1 MNYMGKENTMINHLA
16 NQSTNQSNRIYWF
29 DVTRFIAILFVVFTH
44 VHEQIG
50 VDSYII
56 QAIFYDIDRLGVPL
70 FFMLSGALILPKFV
84 NVNIW
89 CFYKKRIPQF
99 IFLLFFYSFLTNF
112 IQKLFSNIPIWQ
124 SLKESLVLTN
134 GIYPANTGDAHHLWF
149 MYTIIEL
156 YLTAPFLGKLLE
168 RLSNREILF
177 FLVISI
183 LLTQFKETLVG
194 GFRIELDF
202 LKRLGSEFIGGYL
215 NFFIIGYLFIYRRI
229 NLSLLSSLALLLLPI
244 LFSLL
249 RELHKS
255 EFIGVFHWYSSSL
268 SILLSSVGLL
278 SLIRISF
285 ENTQKSIFIERISL
299 YSFGIYLSHYLFIYI
314 FKAMIDFSIF
324 SFWEKLIVLY
334 IPSFVSAY
342 IFTWLLSKNKYTKF
356 FVM

>member
-1 MNYMGKENTMINHLA
+1 MIS
-16 NQSTNQSNRIYWF
+16 QSVSQSVSQSNRIYWL
-29 DVTRFIAILFVVFTH
+29 DVARAIAILFVVFTH
-44 VHEQIG
+44 IHEQIG

-70 FFMLSGALILPKFV
+70 FFMLSGALVLPKI
-84 NVNIW
+84 VNINMW
-89 CFYKKRIPQF
+89 VFYRKRIPQF
-99 IFLLFFYSFLTNF
+99 IFLLFFYSFLTTF
-112 IQKLFSNIPIWQ
+112 IQKAFSNIPIWQ
-124 SLKESLVLTN
+124 SLKESLVFTN
-134 GIYPANTGDAHHLWF
+134 GIYPANTGGAHHLWF

-156 YLTAPFLGKLLE
+156 YLIAPFLGKLLE

-183 LLTQFKETLVG
+183 FLTQFKDSLIG
-194 GFRIELDF
+194 GFRIEVDF
-202 LKRLGSEFIGGYL
+202 IQRLGSDFLGGHL
-215 NFFIIGYLFIYRRI
+215 NFFVIGYLLIYRRI

-278 SLIRISF
+278 SLIRIAF

-299 YSFGIYLSHYLFIYI
+299 YSFGIYLSHYVFIYI
-314 FKAMIDFSIF
+314 FKAIIDFSIF

-334 IPSFVSAY
+334 IPSFLSAY
-342 IFTWLLSKNKYTKF
+342 IFTWLLSKNKYTKL

>member
-1 MNYMGKENTMINHLA
+1 
-16 NQSTNQSNRIYWF
+16 
-29 DVTRFIAILFVVFTH
+29 VTRAIAILFVVFTH
-44 VHEQIG
+44 VHEQVG

-70 FFMLSGALILPKFV
+70 FFMLSGALVLPKI
-84 NVNIW
+84 VNINMW
-89 CFYKKRIPQF
+89 VFYRKRIPQF
-99 IFLLFFYSFLTNF
+99 IFLLFFYSFLTTF
-112 IQKLFSNIPIWQ
+112 IQKAFSNIPIWQ
-124 SLKESLVLTN
+124 SLKESFVFTN
-134 GIYPANTGDAHHLWF
+134 GIYPANTGGAHHLWF

-156 YLTAPFLGKLLE
+156 YLIAPFLGKLLE

-183 LLTQFKETLVG
+183 FLTQFKDSLIG
-194 GFRIELDF
+194 GFRIEVDF
-202 LKRLGSEFIGGYL
+202 IQRLGSDFLGGYL
-215 NFFIIGYLFIYRRI
+215 NFFVIGYLLIYRRI
-229 NLSLLSSLALLLLPI
+229 NLSLLSSLALFLFPI

-278 SLIRISF
+278 SLIRIAF
-285 ENTQKSIFIERISL
+285 ENTQKSIFIEGISL
-299 YSFGIYLSHYLFIYI
+299 YSFGIYLSHYIFIYI
-314 FKAMIDFSIF
+314 FKEIIDFSIF
-324 SFWEKLIVLY
+324 SFWERLIVLY

-342 IFTWLLSKNKYTKF
+342 IFTWLLSKNKYTKL

>member
-1 MNYMGKENTMINHLA
+1 MART
-16 NQSTNQSNRIYWF
+16 
-29 DVTRFIAILFVVFTH
+29 IAILFVVFTH

-70 FFMLSGALILPKFV
+70 FFMLSGALVLPKI
-84 NVNIW
+84 VNINMW
-89 CFYKKRIPQF
+89 VFYRKRIPQF
-99 IFLLFFYSFLTNF
+99 IFLLFFYSFLTTF
-112 IQKLFSNIPIWQ
+112 IQKAFSNIPIWQ
-124 SLKESLVLTN
+124 SLKESFVFTN
-134 GIYPANTGDAHHLWF
+134 GIYPANTGGAHHLWF

-156 YLTAPFLGKLLE
+156 YLIAPFLGKLLE

-183 LLTQFKETLVG
+183 FLTQFKDSLIG
-194 GFRIELDF
+194 GFRVEVDF
-202 LKRLGSEFIGGYL
+202 IQRLGSDFLGGYL
-215 NFFIIGYLFIYRRI
+215 NFFVIGYLLIYRRI

-278 SLIRISF
+278 SLIRIAF

-299 YSFGIYLSHYLFIYI
+299 YSFGIYLSHYVFIYI
-314 FKAMIDFSIF
+314 FKAMIDFSKF
-324 SFWEKLIVLY
+324 SFGEKLIVLY

-342 IFTWLLSKNKYTKF
+342 IFTWLLSKNKYTKL

>member
-1 MNYMGKENTMINHLA
+1 MVRA
-16 NQSTNQSNRIYWF
+16 
-29 DVTRFIAILFVVFTH
+29 IAILFVVFTH
-44 VHEQIG
+44 IHEQIG

-70 FFMLSGALILPKFV
+70 FFMLSGALVLPKI
-84 NVNIW
+84 VNINMW
-89 CFYKKRIPQF
+89 VFYRKRIPQF
-99 IFLLFFYSFLTNF
+99 IFLLFFYSFLTTF
-112 IQKLFSNIPIWQ
+112 IQKSFSNIPIWQ
-124 SLKESLVLTN
+124 SLKESLIFTN
-134 GIYPANTGDAHHLWF
+134 GIYPANTGGAHHLWF

-156 YLTAPFLGKLLE
+156 YLIAPFLGKLLE
-168 RLSNREILF
+168 RLSNQEILF

-183 LLTQFKETLVG
+183 FLTQFKDSLIG
-194 GFRIELDF
+194 GFRIEVDF
-202 LKRLGSEFIGGYL
+202 IQRLGSDFLGGHL
-215 NFFIIGYLFIYRRI
+215 NFFVIGYLLIYRRI

-278 SLIRISF
+278 SLIRIAF

-299 YSFGIYLSHYLFIYI
+299 YSFGIYLSHYVFIYI
-314 FKAMIDFSIF
+314 FKAIIDFSIF

-342 IFTWLLSKNKYTKF
+342 IFTWLLSKNKYTKL

>member
-1 MNYMGKENTMINHLA
+1 MA
-16 NQSTNQSNRIYWF
+16 RA
-29 DVTRFIAILFVVFTH
+29 IAILFVVFTH
-44 VHEQIG
+44 IHEQIG

-56 QAIFYDIDRLGVPL
+56 QAIFYDIDRLGMPL
-70 FFMLSGALILPKFV
+70 FFMLSGALVLPKI
-84 NVNIW
+84 VNINMW
-89 CFYKKRIPQF
+89 VFYRKRIPQF
-99 IFLLFFYSFLTNF
+99 IFLLFFYSFLTTF
-112 IQKLFSNIPIWQ
+112 IQKAFSNIPIWQ
-124 SLKESLVLTN
+124 SLKESLVFTN
-134 GIYPANTGDAHHLWF
+134 GIYPANTGGAHHLWF

-156 YLTAPFLGKLLE
+156 YLIAPFLGKLLE

-183 LLTQFKETLVG
+183 FLTQFKDSLIG
-194 GFRIELDF
+194 GFRIEVDF
-202 LKRLGSEFIGGYL
+202 IQRLGSDFLGGHL
-215 NFFIIGYLFIYRRI
+215 NFFVIGYLLIYRRI

-278 SLIRISF
+278 SLIRIAF

-299 YSFGIYLSHYLFIYI
+299 YSFGIYLSHYVFIYI
-314 FKAMIDFSIF
+314 FKAIIDFSIF

-334 IPSFVSAY
+334 IPSFLSAY
-342 IFTWLLSKNKYTKF
+342 IFTWLLSKNKYTKL

>member
-1 MNYMGKENTMINHLA
+1 MA
-16 NQSTNQSNRIYWF
+16 RA
-29 DVTRFIAILFVVFTH
+29 IAILFVVFTH
-44 VHEQIG
+44 IHEQIG

-70 FFMLSGALILPKFV
+70 FFMLSGALVLPKI
-84 NVNIW
+84 VNINMW
-89 CFYKKRIPQF
+89 VFYRKRIPQF
-99 IFLLFFYSFLTNF
+99 IFLLFFYSFLTTF
-112 IQKLFSNIPIWQ
+112 IQKAFSNIPIWQ
-124 SLKESLVLTN
+124 SLKESLVFTN
-134 GIYPANTGDAHHLWF
+134 GIYPANTGGAHHLWF

-156 YLTAPFLGKLLE
+156 YLIAPFLGKLLE

-183 LLTQFKETLVG
+183 FLTQFKDSLIG
-194 GFRIELDF
+194 GFRIEVDF
-202 LKRLGSEFIGGYL
+202 IQRLGSDFLGGHL
-215 NFFIIGYLFIYRRI
+215 NFFVIGYLLIYRRI

-278 SLIRISF
+278 SLIRIAF

-299 YSFGIYLSHYLFIYI
+299 YSFGIYLSHYVFIYI
-314 FKAMIDFSIF
+314 FKAIIDF
-324 SFWEKLIVLY
+324 LY
-334 IPSFVSAY
+334 FLFGRS
-342 IFTWLLSKNKYTKF
+342 
-356 FVM
+356 

>member
-1 MNYMGKENTMINHLA
+1 MIS
-16 NQSTNQSNRIYWF
+16 QSVSQPVSQSNRIYWL
-29 DVTRFIAILFVVFTH
+29 DVTRAIAILFVVFTH
-44 VHEQIG
+44 VHEQVG

-70 FFMLSGALILPKFV
+70 FFMLSGALVLPKI
-84 NVNIW
+84 VNINMW
-89 CFYKKRIPQF
+89 VFYRKRIPQF
-99 IFLLFFYSFLTNF
+99 IFLLFFYSFLTTF
-112 IQKLFSNIPIWQ
+112 IQKAFSNIPIWQ
-124 SLKESLVLTN
+124 SLKESFVFTN
-134 GIYPANTGDAHHLWF
+134 GIYPANTGGAHHLWF

-156 YLTAPFLGKLLE
+156 YLIAPFLGKLLE

-183 LLTQFKETLVG
+183 FLTQFKDSLIG
-194 GFRIELDF
+194 GFRIEVDF
-202 LKRLGSEFIGGYL
+202 IQRLGSDFLGGYL
-215 NFFIIGYLFIYRRI
+215 NFFVIGYLLIYRRI
-229 NLSLLSSLALLLLPI
+229 NLSLLSSLALFLFPI

-278 SLIRISF
+278 SLIRIAF
-285 ENTQKSIFIERISL
+285 ENTQKSIFIEGISL
-299 YSFGIYLSHYLFIYI
+299 YSFGIYLSHYIFIYI
-314 FKAMIDFSIF
+314 FKEIIDFSIF
-324 SFWEKLIVLY
+324 SFWERLIVLY

-342 IFTWLLSKNKYTKF
+342 IFTWLLSKNKYTKL

>member
-1 MNYMGKENTMINHLA
+1 M
-16 NQSTNQSNRIYWF
+16 
-29 DVTRFIAILFVVFTH
+29 TRAIAILFVVFTH
-44 VHEQIG
+44 VHEQVG

-70 FFMLSGALILPKFV
+70 FFMLSGALVLPKI
-84 NVNIW
+84 VNINMW
-89 CFYKKRIPQF
+89 VFYRKRIPQF
-99 IFLLFFYSFLTNF
+99 IFLLFFYSFLTTF
-112 IQKLFSNIPIWQ
+112 IQKAFSNIPIWQ
-124 SLKESLVLTN
+124 SLKESLVFTN
-134 GIYPANTGDAHHLWF
+134 GIYPANTGGAHHLWF

-156 YLTAPFLGKLLE
+156 YLIAPFLGKLLE

-183 LLTQFKETLVG
+183 FLTQFKDSLIG
-194 GFRIELDF
+194 GFRIEVDF
-202 LKRLGSEFIGGYL
+202 IQRLGSDFLGGHL
-215 NFFIIGYLFIYRRI
+215 NFFVIGYLLIYRRI

-278 SLIRISF
+278 SLIRIAF
-285 ENTQKSIFIERISL
+285 ENTQKSIFIEGISL
-299 YSFGIYLSHYLFIYI
+299 YSFGIYLSHYIFIYI
-314 FKAMIDFSIF
+314 FKEIIDFSIF
-324 SFWEKLIVLY
+324 SFWERLIVLY

-342 IFTWLLSKNKYTKF
+342 IFTWLLSKNKYTKL

>member
-1 MNYMGKENTMINHLA
+1 MA
-16 NQSTNQSNRIYWF
+16 RA
-29 DVTRFIAILFVVFTH
+29 IAILFVVFTH
-44 VHEQIG
+44 IHEQIG

-70 FFMLSGALILPKFV
+70 FFMLSGALVLPKI
-84 NVNIW
+84 VNINMW
-89 CFYKKRIPQF
+89 VFYRKRIPQF
-99 IFLLFFYSFLTNF
+99 IFLLFFYSFLTTF
-112 IQKLFSNIPIWQ
+112 IQKAFSNIPIWQ
-124 SLKESLVLTN
+124 SLKESLVFTN
-134 GIYPANTGDAHHLWF
+134 GIYPANTGGAHHLWF

-156 YLTAPFLGKLLE
+156 YLIAPFLGKLLE

-183 LLTQFKETLVG
+183 FLTQFKDSLIG
-194 GFRIELDF
+194 GFRIEVDF
-202 LKRLGSEFIGGYL
+202 IQRLGSDFLGGHL
-215 NFFIIGYLFIYRRI
+215 NFFVIGYLLIYRRI

-278 SLIRISF
+278 SLIRIAF

-299 YSFGIYLSHYLFIYI
+299 YSFGIYLSHYVFIYI
-314 FKAMIDFSIF
+314 FKAIIDFSIF

-334 IPSFVSAY
+334 IPSFLSAY
-342 IFTWLLSKNKYTKF
+342 IFTWLLSKNKYTKL

>member
-1 MNYMGKENTMINHLA
+1 MRNILLLVS
-16 NQSTNQSNRIYWF
+16 QSVSQSNRIYWL
-29 DVTRFIAILFVVFTH
+29 DVARAIAILFVVFTH
-44 VHEQIG
+44 IHEQIG

-70 FFMLSGALILPKFV
+70 FFMLSGALVLPKI
-84 NVNIW
+84 VNINMW
-89 CFYKKRIPQF
+89 VFYRKRIPQF
-99 IFLLFFYSFLTNF
+99 IFLLFFYSFLTTF
-112 IQKLFSNIPIWQ
+112 IQKAFSNIPIWQ
-124 SLKESLVLTN
+124 SLKESLVFTN
-134 GIYPANTGDAHHLWF
+134 GIYPANTGGAHHLWF

-156 YLTAPFLGKLLE
+156 YLIAPFLGKLLE

-183 LLTQFKETLVG
+183 FLTQFKDSLIG
-194 GFRIELDF
+194 GFRIEVDF
-202 LKRLGSEFIGGYL
+202 IQRLGSDFLGGHL
-215 NFFIIGYLFIYRRI
+215 NFFVIGYLLIYRRI

-278 SLIRISF
+278 SLIRIAF

-299 YSFGIYLSHYLFIYI
+299 YSFGIYLSHYVFIYI
-314 FKAMIDFSIF
+314 FKAIIDFSIF

-334 IPSFVSAY
+334 IPSFLSAY
-342 IFTWLLSKNKYTKF
+342 IFTWLLSKNKYTKL

>member
-1 MNYMGKENTMINHLA
+1 MIS
-16 NQSTNQSNRIYWF
+16 QSVSQSVSQSNRIYWL
-29 DVTRFIAILFVVFTH
+29 DVARAIAILFVVFTH
-44 VHEQIG
+44 IHEQIG

-70 FFMLSGALILPKFV
+70 FFMLSGALVLPKI
-84 NVNIW
+84 VNINMW
-89 CFYKKRIPQF
+89 VFYRKRIPQF
-99 IFLLFFYSFLTNF
+99 IFLLFFYSFLTTF
-112 IQKLFSNIPIWQ
+112 IQKAFSNIPIWQ
-124 SLKESLVLTN
+124 SLKESLVFTN
-134 GIYPANTGDAHHLWF
+134 GIYPANTGGAHHLWF

-156 YLTAPFLGKLLE
+156 YLIAPFLGKLLE

-183 LLTQFKETLVG
+183 FLTQFKDSLIG
-194 GFRIELDF
+194 GFSIEVDF
-202 LKRLGSEFIGGYL
+202 IQRLGSDFLGGHL
-215 NFFIIGYLFIYRRI
+215 NFFVIGYLLIYRRI

-278 SLIRISF
+278 SLIRIAF

-299 YSFGIYLSHYLFIYI
+299 YSFGIYLSHYVFIYI
-314 FKAMIDFSIF
+314 FKAIIDFSIF

-334 IPSFVSAY
+334 IPSFLSAY
-342 IFTWLLSKNKYTKF
+342 IFTWLLSKNKYTKL

>member
-1 MNYMGKENTMINHLA
+1 MIS
-16 NQSTNQSNRIYWF
+16 QSVSQSVSQSASQSNRIYWL
-29 DVTRFIAILFVVFTH
+29 DVTRAIAILFVVFTH
-44 VHEQIG
+44 VHEQVG

-70 FFMLSGALILPKFV
+70 FFMLSGALVLPKI
-84 NVNIW
+84 VNINMW
-89 CFYKKRIPQF
+89 VFYRKRIPQF
-99 IFLLFFYSFLTNF
+99 IFLLFFYSFLTTF
-112 IQKLFSNIPIWQ
+112 IQKAFSNIPIWQ
-124 SLKESLVLTN
+124 SLKESFVFTN
-134 GIYPANTGDAHHLWF
+134 GIYPANTGGAHHLWF

-156 YLTAPFLGKLLE
+156 YLIAPFLGKLLE

-183 LLTQFKETLVG
+183 FLTQFKDSLIG
-194 GFRIELDF
+194 GFRIEVDF
-202 LKRLGSEFIGGYL
+202 IQRLGSDFLGGYL
-215 NFFIIGYLFIYRRI
+215 NFFVIGYLLIYRRI
-229 NLSLLSSLALLLLPI
+229 NLSLLSSLALFLFPI

-278 SLIRISF
+278 SLIRIAF
-285 ENTQKSIFIERISL
+285 ENTQKSIFIEGISL
-299 YSFGIYLSHYLFIYI
+299 YSFGIYLSHYIFIYI
-314 FKAMIDFSIF
+314 FKEIIDFSIF
-324 SFWEKLIVLY
+324 SFWERLIVLY

-342 IFTWLLSKNKYTKF
+342 IFTWLLSKNKYTKL

>member
-1 MNYMGKENTMINHLA
+1 MIS
-16 NQSTNQSNRIYWF
+16 QSVSQSVSQPVSQSNRIYWL
-29 DVTRFIAILFVVFTH
+29 DVTRAIAILFVVFTH
-44 VHEQIG
+44 VHEQVG

-70 FFMLSGALILPKFV
+70 FFMLSGALVLPKI
-84 NVNIW
+84 VNINMW
-89 CFYKKRIPQF
+89 VFYRKRIPQF
-99 IFLLFFYSFLTNF
+99 IFLLFFYSFLTTF
-112 IQKLFSNIPIWQ
+112 IQKAFSNIPIWQ
-124 SLKESLVLTN
+124 SLKESFVFTN
-134 GIYPANTGDAHHLWF
+134 GIYPANTGGAHHLWF

-156 YLTAPFLGKLLE
+156 YLIAPFLGKLLE

-183 LLTQFKETLVG
+183 FLTQFKDSLIG
-194 GFRIELDF
+194 GFRIEVDF
-202 LKRLGSEFIGGYL
+202 IQRLGSDFLGGYL
-215 NFFIIGYLFIYRRI
+215 NFFVIGYLLIYRRI
-229 NLSLLSSLALLLLPI
+229 NLSLLSSLALFLFPI

-278 SLIRISF
+278 SLIRIAF
-285 ENTQKSIFIERISL
+285 ENTQKSIFIEGISL
-299 YSFGIYLSHYLFIYI
+299 YSFGIYLSHYIFIYI
-314 FKAMIDFSIF
+314 FKEIIDFSIF
-324 SFWEKLIVLY
+324 SFWERLIVLY

-342 IFTWLLSKNKYTKF
+342 IFTWLLSKNKYTKL

>member
-1 MNYMGKENTMINHLA
+1 M
-16 NQSTNQSNRIYWF
+16 
-29 DVTRFIAILFVVFTH
+29 TRAIAILFVLFTH
-44 VHEQIG
+44 VHEQVG

-70 FFMLSGALILPKFV
+70 FFMLSGALVLPKI
-84 NVNIW
+84 VNINMW
-89 CFYKKRIPQF
+89 VFYRNRIPQF
-99 IFLLFFYSFLTNF
+99 IFLLFFYSFLTTF
-112 IQKLFSNIPIWQ
+112 IQKAFSNIPIWQ
-124 SLKESLVLTN
+124 SLKESFVFTN
-134 GIYPANTGDAHHLWF
+134 GIYPANTGGAHHLWF

-156 YLTAPFLGKLLE
+156 YLIAPFLGKLLE

-183 LLTQFKETLVG
+183 FLTQFKDSLIG
-194 GFRIELDF
+194 GFRIEVDF
-202 LKRLGSEFIGGYL
+202 IQRLGSDFLGGYL
-215 NFFIIGYLFIYRRI
+215 NFFVIGYLLIYRRI
-229 NLSLLSSLALLLLPI
+229 NLSLLSSLALFLFPI

-278 SLIRISF
+278 SLIRIAF
-285 ENTQKSIFIERISL
+285 ENTQKSIFIEGISL
-299 YSFGIYLSHYLFIYI
+299 YSFGIYLSHYIFIYI
-314 FKAMIDFSIF
+314 FKEIIDFSIF
-324 SFWEKLIVLY
+324 SFWERLIVLY

-342 IFTWLLSKNKYTKF
+342 IFTWLLSKNKYTKL

>member
-1 MNYMGKENTMINHLA
+1 MA
-16 NQSTNQSNRIYWF
+16 RA
-29 DVTRFIAILFVVFTH
+29 IAILFVVFTH
-44 VHEQIG
+44 IHEQIG

-70 FFMLSGALILPKFV
+70 FFMLSGALVLPKI
-84 NVNIW
+84 VNINMW
-89 CFYKKRIPQF
+89 VFYRKRIPQF
-99 IFLLFFYSFLTNF
+99 IFLLFFYSFLTTF
-112 IQKLFSNIPIWQ
+112 IQKAFSNIPIWQ
-124 SLKESLVLTN
+124 SLKESLVFTN
-134 GIYPANTGDAHHLWF
+134 GIYPANTGGAHHLWF

-156 YLTAPFLGKLLE
+156 YLIAPFLGKLLE

-183 LLTQFKETLVG
+183 FLTQFKDSLIG
-194 GFRIELDF
+194 GFRIEVDFIQILGSDF
-202 LKRLGSEFIGGYL
+202 LGGHL
-215 NFFIIGYLFIYRRI
+215 NFFVIGYLLIYRRI

-278 SLIRISF
+278 SLIRIAF

-299 YSFGIYLSHYLFIYI
+299 YSFGIYLSHYVFIYI
-314 FKAMIDFSIF
+314 FKAIIDFSIF

-334 IPSFVSAY
+334 IPSFLSAY
-342 IFTWLLSKNKYTKF
+342 IFTWLLSKNKYTKL

>member
-1 MNYMGKENTMINHLA
+1 M
-16 NQSTNQSNRIYWF
+16 
-29 DVTRFIAILFVVFTH
+29 TRAIAILFVVFTH
-44 VHEQIG
+44 VHEQVG

-70 FFMLSGALILPKFV
+70 FFMLSGALVLPKI
-84 NVNIW
+84 VNINMW
-89 CFYKKRIPQF
+89 VFYRKRIPQF
-99 IFLLFFYSFLTNF
+99 IFLLFFYSFLTTF
-112 IQKLFSNIPIWQ
+112 IQKAFSNIPIWQ
-124 SLKESLVLTN
+124 SLKESFVFTN
-134 GIYPANTGDAHHLWF
+134 GIYPANTGGAHHLWF

-156 YLTAPFLGKLLE
+156 YLIAPFLGKLLE

-183 LLTQFKETLVG
+183 FLTQFKDSLIG
-194 GFRIELDF
+194 GFRVEVGFIQ
-202 LKRLGSEFIGGYL
+202 RLGSDFLGGYL
-215 NFFIIGYLFIYRRI
+215 NFFVIGYLLIYRRI

-278 SLIRISF
+278 SLIRIAF

-299 YSFGIYLSHYLFIYI
+299 YSFGIYLSHYVFIYI
-314 FKAMIDFSIF
+314 FKVMIDFSIF
-324 SFWEKLIVLY
+324 SFGEKLIVLY

-342 IFTWLLSKNKYTKF
+342 IFTWLLSKNKYTKL

>member
-1 MNYMGKENTMINHLA
+1 MIS
-16 NQSTNQSNRIYWF
+16 QSVRQSDSQPVSQSNRIYWL
-29 DVTRFIAILFVVFTH
+29 DVTRAIAILFVVFTH
-44 VHEQIG
+44 VHEQVG

-70 FFMLSGALILPKFV
+70 FFMLSGALVLPKI
-84 NVNIW
+84 VNINMW
-89 CFYKKRIPQF
+89 VFYRKRIPQF
-99 IFLLFFYSFLTNF
+99 IFLLFFYSFLTTF
-112 IQKLFSNIPIWQ
+112 IQKAFSNIPIWQ
-124 SLKESLVLTN
+124 SLKESFVFTN
-134 GIYPANTGDAHHLWF
+134 GIYPANTGGAHHLWF

-156 YLTAPFLGKLLE
+156 YLIAPFLGKLLE

-183 LLTQFKETLVG
+183 FLTQFKDSLIG
-194 GFRIELDF
+194 GFRIEVDF
-202 LKRLGSEFIGGYL
+202 IQRLGSDFLGGYL
-215 NFFIIGYLFIYRRI
+215 NFFVIGYLLIYRRI
-229 NLSLLSSLALLLLPI
+229 NLSLLSSLALFLFPI

-278 SLIRISF
+278 SLIRIAF
-285 ENTQKSIFIERISL
+285 ENTQKSIFIEGISL
-299 YSFGIYLSHYLFIYI
+299 YSFGIYLSHYIFIYI
-314 FKAMIDFSIF
+314 FKEIIDFSIF
-324 SFWEKLIVLY
+324 SFWERLIVLY

-342 IFTWLLSKNKYTKF
+342 IFTWLLSKNKYTKL

>member
-1 MNYMGKENTMINHLA
+1 MIS
-16 NQSTNQSNRIYWF
+16 QSVSQSHRIYWL
-29 DVTRFIAILFVVFTH
+29 DVVRAIAILFVVFTH
-44 VHEQIG
+44 IHEQIG

-70 FFMLSGALILPKFV
+70 FFMLSGALVLPKI
-84 NVNIW
+84 VNINMW
-89 CFYKKRIPQF
+89 VFYRKRIPQF
-99 IFLLFFYSFLTNF
+99 IFLLFFYSFLTTF
-112 IQKLFSNIPIWQ
+112 IQKSFSNIPIWQ
-124 SLKESLVLTN
+124 SLKESLIFTN
-134 GIYPANTGDAHHLWF
+134 GIYPANTGGAHHLWF

-156 YLTAPFLGKLLE
+156 YLIAPFLGKLLE
-168 RLSNREILF
+168 RLSNQEILF

-183 LLTQFKETLVG
+183 FLTQFKDSLIG
-194 GFRIELDF
+194 GFRIEVDF
-202 LKRLGSEFIGGYL
+202 IQRLGSDFLGGYL
-215 NFFIIGYLFIYRRI
+215 NFFVIGYLLIYRRI
-229 NLSLLSSLALLLLPI
+229 NLSLLSSLALLFLPI

-249 RELHKS
+249 RELHTS
-255 EFIGVFHWYSSSL
+255 EFIGIFHWYSSSL

-299 YSFGIYLSHYLFIYI
+299 YSFGIYLSHYVFIYI

-342 IFTWLLSKNKYTKF
+342 IFTWLLSKNKYTKL

>member
-1 MNYMGKENTMINHLA
+1 MSVS
-16 NQSTNQSNRIYWF
+16 QPVSQSNRIYWL
-29 DVTRFIAILFVVFTH
+29 DVTRAIAILFVVFTH
-44 VHEQIG
+44 VHEQVG

-70 FFMLSGALILPKFV
+70 FFMLSGALVLPKI
-84 NVNIW
+84 VNINMW
-89 CFYKKRIPQF
+89 VFYRKRIPQF
-99 IFLLFFYSFLTNF
+99 IFLLFFYSFLTTF
-112 IQKLFSNIPIWQ
+112 IQKAFSNIPIWQ
-124 SLKESLVLTN
+124 SLKESFVFTN
-134 GIYPANTGDAHHLWF
+134 GIYPANTGGAHHLWF

-156 YLTAPFLGKLLE
+156 YLIAPFLGKLLE

-183 LLTQFKETLVG
+183 FLTQFKDSLIG
-194 GFRIELDF
+194 GFRIEVDF
-202 LKRLGSEFIGGYL
+202 IQRLGSDFLGGYL
-215 NFFIIGYLFIYRRI
+215 NFFVIGYLLIYRRI
-229 NLSLLSSLALLLLPI
+229 NLSLLSSLALFLFPI

-278 SLIRISF
+278 SLIRIAF
-285 ENTQKSIFIERISL
+285 ENTQKSIFIEGISL
-299 YSFGIYLSHYLFIYI
+299 YSFGIYLSHYIFIYI
-314 FKAMIDFSIF
+314 FKEIIDFSIF
-324 SFWEKLIVLY
+324 SFWERLIVLY

-342 IFTWLLSKNKYTKF
+342 IFTWLLSKNKYTKL

>member
-1 MNYMGKENTMINHLA
+1 MVRA
-16 NQSTNQSNRIYWF
+16 
-29 DVTRFIAILFVVFTH
+29 IAILFVVFTH
-44 VHEQIG
+44 IHEQIG

-70 FFMLSGALILPKFV
+70 FFMLSGALVLPKI
-84 NVNIW
+84 VNINMW
-89 CFYKKRIPQF
+89 VFYRKRIPQF
-99 IFLLFFYSFLTNF
+99 IFLLFFYSFLTTF
-112 IQKLFSNIPIWQ
+112 IQKAFSNIPIWQ
-124 SLKESLVLTN
+124 SLKESLVFTN
-134 GIYPANTGDAHHLWF
+134 GIYPANTGGAHHLWF

-156 YLTAPFLGKLLE
+156 YLIAPFLGKLLE

-183 LLTQFKETLVG
+183 FLTQFKDSLIG
-194 GFRIELDF
+194 GFRIEVDF
-202 LKRLGSEFIGGYL
+202 IQRLGSDFLGGHL
-215 NFFIIGYLFIYRRI
+215 NFFVIGYLLIYRRI

-278 SLIRISF
+278 SLIRIAF

-299 YSFGIYLSHYLFIYI
+299 YSFGIYLSHYVFIYI
-314 FKAMIDFSIF
+314 FKAIIDFSIF

-334 IPSFVSAY
+334 IPSFLSAY
-342 IFTWLLSKNKYTKF
+342 IFTWLLSKNKYTKL

>member
-1 MNYMGKENTMINHLA
+1 M
-16 NQSTNQSNRIYWF
+16 
-29 DVTRFIAILFVVFTH
+29 TRAIAILFVVFTH
-44 VHEQIG
+44 VHEQVG

-70 FFMLSGALILPKFV
+70 FFMLSGALVLPKI
-84 NVNIW
+84 VNINMW
-89 CFYKKRIPQF
+89 VFYRKRIPQF
-99 IFLLFFYSFLTNF
+99 IFLLFFYSFLTTF
-112 IQKLFSNIPIWQ
+112 IQKAFSNIPIWQ
-124 SLKESLVLTN
+124 SLKESFVFTN
-134 GIYPANTGDAHHLWF
+134 GIYPANTGGAHHLWF

-156 YLTAPFLGKLLE
+156 YLIAPFLGKLLE

-183 LLTQFKETLVG
+183 FLTQFKDSLIG
-194 GFRIELDF
+194 GFRIEVDF
-202 LKRLGSEFIGGYL
+202 IQRLGSDFLGGYL
-215 NFFIIGYLFIYRRI
+215 NFFVIGYLLIYRRI
-229 NLSLLSSLALLLLPI
+229 NLSLLSSLALFLFPI

-278 SLIRISF
+278 SLIRIAF
-285 ENTQKSIFIERISL
+285 ENTQKSIFIEGISL
-299 YSFGIYLSHYLFIYI
+299 YSFGIYLSHYIFIYI
-314 FKAMIDFSIF
+314 FKEIIDFSIF
-324 SFWEKLIVLY
+324 SFWERLIVLY

-342 IFTWLLSKNKYTKF
+342 IFTWLLSKNKYTKL

>member
-1 MNYMGKENTMINHLA
+1 MA
-16 NQSTNQSNRIYWF
+16 RA
-29 DVTRFIAILFVVFTH
+29 IAILFVVFTH
-44 VHEQIG
+44 IHEQIG

-70 FFMLSGALILPKFV
+70 FFMLSGALVLPKI
-84 NVNIW
+84 VNINMW
-89 CFYKKRIPQF
+89 VFYRKRIPQF
-99 IFLLFFYSFLTNF
+99 IFLLFFYSFLTTF
-112 IQKLFSNIPIWQ
+112 IQKAFSNIPIWQ
-124 SLKESLVLTN
+124 SLKESLVFTN
-134 GIYPANTGDAHHLWF
+134 GIYPANTGGAHHLWF

-156 YLTAPFLGKLLE
+156 YLIAPFLGKLLE

-183 LLTQFKETLVG
+183 FLTQFKDSLIG
-194 GFRIELDF
+194 GFRIEVDF
-202 LKRLGSEFIGGYL
+202 IQRLGSDFLGGHL
-215 NFFIIGYLFIYRRI
+215 NFFVIGYLLIYRRI

-278 SLIRISF
+278 SLIRIAF

-299 YSFGIYLSHYLFIYI
+299 YSFGIYLSHYVFIYI
-314 FKAMIDFSIF
+314 FKAIIDFSIF

-342 IFTWLLSKNKYTKF
+342 IFTWLLSKNKYTKL

>member
-1 MNYMGKENTMINHLA
+1 M
-16 NQSTNQSNRIYWF
+16 
-29 DVTRFIAILFVVFTH
+29 TRAIAILFVVFTH
-44 VHEQIG
+44 VHEQVG

-70 FFMLSGALILPKFV
+70 FFMLSGALVLPKI
-84 NVNIW
+84 VNINMW
-89 CFYKKRIPQF
+89 VFYRKRIPQF
-99 IFLLFFYSFLTNF
+99 IFLLFFYSFLTTF
-112 IQKLFSNIPIWQ
+112 IQKAFSNIPIWQ
-124 SLKESLVLTN
+124 SLKESFVFTN
-134 GIYPANTGDAHHLWF
+134 GIYPANTGGAHHLWF

-156 YLTAPFLGKLLE
+156 YLIAPFLGKLLE

-183 LLTQFKETLVG
+183 FLTQFKDSLIG
-194 GFRIELDF
+194 GFRIEVDF
-202 LKRLGSEFIGGYL
+202 IQRLGSDFLGGYL
-215 NFFIIGYLFIYRRI
+215 NFFVIGYLLIYRRI
-229 NLSLLSSLALLLLPI
+229 NLSLLSSLALFLFPI

-278 SLIRISF
+278 SLIRIAF
-285 ENTQKSIFIERISL
+285 ENTQKSIFIEGISL
-299 YSFGIYLSHYLFIYI
+299 YSFGIYLSHYIFIYI
-314 FKAMIDFSIF
+314 FKEIIDFSIF
-324 SFWEKLIVLY
+324 SFWERLIVLY

-342 IFTWLLSKNKYTKF
+342 IFTWLLSKNKYMKL

>member
-1 MNYMGKENTMINHLA
+1 MVRA
-16 NQSTNQSNRIYWF
+16 
-29 DVTRFIAILFVVFTH
+29 IAILFVVFTH
-44 VHEQIG
+44 IHEQIG

-70 FFMLSGALILPKFV
+70 FFMLSGALVLPKI
-84 NVNIW
+84 VNINMW
-89 CFYKKRIPQF
+89 VFYRKRIPQF
-99 IFLLFFYSFLTNF
+99 IFLLFFYSFLTTF
-112 IQKLFSNIPIWQ
+112 IQKSFSNIPIWQ
-124 SLKESLVLTN
+124 SLKESLIFTN
-134 GIYPANTGDAHHLWF
+134 GIYPANTGGAHHLWF

-156 YLTAPFLGKLLE
+156 YLIAPFLGKLLE
-168 RLSNREILF
+168 RLSNQEILF

-183 LLTQFKETLVG
+183 FLTQFKDSLIG
-194 GFRIELDF
+194 GFRIEVDF
-202 LKRLGSEFIGGYL
+202 IQRLGSDFLGGYL
-215 NFFIIGYLFIYRRI
+215 NFFVIGYLLIYRRI
-229 NLSLLSSLALLLLPI
+229 NLSLLSSLALLFLPI

-249 RELHKS
+249 RELHTS
-255 EFIGVFHWYSSSL
+255 EFIGIFHWYSSSL

-299 YSFGIYLSHYLFIYI
+299 YSFGIYLSHYVFIYI

-324 SFWEKLIVLY
+324 SFGEKLIVLY

-342 IFTWLLSKNKYTKF
+342 IFTWLLSKNKYTKL

>member
-1 MNYMGKENTMINHLA
+1 VA
-16 NQSTNQSNRIYWF
+16 RA
-29 DVTRFIAILFVVFTH
+29 IAILFVVFTH
-44 VHEQIG
+44 IHEQIG

-70 FFMLSGALILPKFV
+70 FFMLSGALVLPKI
-84 NVNIW
+84 VNINMW
-89 CFYKKRIPQF
+89 VFYRKRIPQF
-99 IFLLFFYSFLTNF
+99 IFLLFFYSFLTTF
-112 IQKLFSNIPIWQ
+112 IQKAFSNIPIWQ
-124 SLKESLVLTN
+124 SLKESLVFTN
-134 GIYPANTGDAHHLWF
+134 GIYPANTGGAHHLWF

-156 YLTAPFLGKLLE
+156 YLIAPFLGKLLE

-183 LLTQFKETLVG
+183 FLTQFKDSLIG
-194 GFRIELDF
+194 GFRIEVDF
-202 LKRLGSEFIGGYL
+202 IQRLGSDFLGGHL
-215 NFFIIGYLFIYRRI
+215 NFFVIGYLLIYRRI

-278 SLIRISF
+278 SLIRIAF

-299 YSFGIYLSHYLFIYI
+299 YSFGIYLSHYVFIYI
-314 FKAMIDFSIF
+314 FKAIIDFSIF

-334 IPSFVSAY
+334 IPSFLSAY
-342 IFTWLLSKNKYTKF
+342 IFTWLLSKNKYTKL

>member
-1 MNYMGKENTMINHLA
+1 MIS
-16 NQSTNQSNRIYWF
+16 QSVSQSNRIYWL
-29 DVTRFIAILFVVFTH
+29 DVARAIAILFVVFTH
-44 VHEQIG
+44 IHEQIG

-70 FFMLSGALILPKFV
+70 FFMLSGALVLPKI
-84 NVNIW
+84 VNINMW
-89 CFYKKRIPQF
+89 VFYRKRIPQF
-99 IFLLFFYSFLTNF
+99 IFLLFFYSFLTTF
-112 IQKLFSNIPIWQ
+112 IQKAFSNIPIWQ
-124 SLKESLVLTN
+124 SLKESLVFTN
-134 GIYPANTGDAHHLWF
+134 GIYPANTGGAHHLWF

-156 YLTAPFLGKLLE
+156 YLIAPFLGKLLE

-183 LLTQFKETLVG
+183 FLTQFKDSLIG
-194 GFRIELDF
+194 GFRIEVDF
-202 LKRLGSEFIGGYL
+202 IQRLGSDFLGGHL
-215 NFFIIGYLFIYRRI
+215 NFFVIGYLLIYRRI

-278 SLIRISF
+278 SLIRIAF

-299 YSFGIYLSHYLFIYI
+299 YSFGIYLSHYVFIYI
-314 FKAMIDFSIF
+314 FKAIIDFSIF

-334 IPSFVSAY
+334 IPSFLSAY
-342 IFTWLLSKNKYTKF
+342 IFTWLLSKNKYTKL

>member
-1 MNYMGKENTMINHLA
+1 MIS
-16 NQSTNQSNRIYWF
+16 QSGSQSGWQPVSQSNRIYWL
-29 DVTRFIAILFVVFTH
+29 DVTRAIAILFVVFTH
-44 VHEQIG
+44 VHEQVG

-70 FFMLSGALILPKFV
+70 FFMLSGALVLPKI
-84 NVNIW
+84 VNINMW
-89 CFYKKRIPQF
+89 VFYRKRIPQF
-99 IFLLFFYSFLTNF
+99 IFLLFFYSFLTTF
-112 IQKLFSNIPIWQ
+112 IQKAFSNIPIWQ
-124 SLKESLVLTN
+124 SLKESFVFTN
-134 GIYPANTGDAHHLWF
+134 GIYPANTGGAHHLWF

-156 YLTAPFLGKLLE
+156 YLIAPFLGKLLE

-183 LLTQFKETLVG
+183 FLTQFKDSLIG
-194 GFRIELDF
+194 GFRIEVDF
-202 LKRLGSEFIGGYL
+202 IQRLGSDFLGGYL
-215 NFFIIGYLFIYRRI
+215 NFFVIGYLLIYRRI
-229 NLSLLSSLALLLLPI
+229 NLSLLSSLALFLFPI

-278 SLIRISF
+278 SLIRIAF
-285 ENTQKSIFIERISL
+285 ENTQKSIFIEGISL
-299 YSFGIYLSHYLFIYI
+299 YSFGIYLSHYIFIYI
-314 FKAMIDFSIF
+314 FKEIIDFSIF
-324 SFWEKLIVLY
+324 SFWERLIVLY

-342 IFTWLLSKNKYTKF
+342 IFTWLLSKNKYTKL

>member
-1 MNYMGKENTMINHLA
+1 MIS
-16 NQSTNQSNRIYWF
+16 QSVSQSVSQSNRIYWL
-29 DVTRFIAILFVVFTH
+29 DVARTIAILFVVFTH

-70 FFMLSGALILPKFV
+70 FFMLSGALVLPKI
-84 NVNIW
+84 VNINMW
-89 CFYKKRIPQF
+89 VFYRKRIPQF
-99 IFLLFFYSFLTNF
+99 IFLLFFYSFLTTF
-112 IQKLFSNIPIWQ
+112 IQKAFSNIPIWQ
-124 SLKESLVLTN
+124 SLKESFVFTN
-134 GIYPANTGDAHHLWF
+134 GIYPANTGGAHHLWF

-156 YLTAPFLGKLLE
+156 YLIAPFLGKLLE

-183 LLTQFKETLVG
+183 FLTQFKDSLIG
-194 GFRIELDF
+194 GFRVEVDF
-202 LKRLGSEFIGGYL
+202 IQRLGSDFLGGYL
-215 NFFIIGYLFIYRRI
+215 NFFVIGYLLIYRRI

-278 SLIRISF
+278 SLIRIAF

-299 YSFGIYLSHYLFIYI
+299 YSFGIYLSHYVFIYI
-314 FKAMIDFSIF
+314 FKAMIDFSKF
-324 SFWEKLIVLY
+324 SFGEKLIVLY

-342 IFTWLLSKNKYTKF
+342 IFTWLLSKNKYTKL

>member
-1 MNYMGKENTMINHLA
+1 MA
-16 NQSTNQSNRIYWF
+16 RA
-29 DVTRFIAILFVVFTH
+29 IAILFVVFTH
-44 VHEQIG
+44 IHEQIG

-70 FFMLSGALILPKFV
+70 FFMLSGALVLPKI
-84 NVNIW
+84 VNINMW
-89 CFYKKRIPQF
+89 VFYRKRIPQF
-99 IFLLFFYSFLTNF
+99 IFLLFFYSFLTTF
-112 IQKLFSNIPIWQ
+112 IQKAFSNIPIWQ
-124 SLKESLVLTN
+124 SLKESFVFTN
-134 GIYPANTGDAHHLWF
+134 GIYPANTGGAHHLWF

-156 YLTAPFLGKLLE
+156 YLIAPFLGKLLE

-183 LLTQFKETLVG
+183 FLTQFKDSLIG
-194 GFRIELDF
+194 GFRIEVDF
-202 LKRLGSEFIGGYL
+202 IQRLGSDFLGGHL
-215 NFFIIGYLFIYRRI
+215 NFFVIGYLLIYRRI

-278 SLIRISF
+278 SLIRIAF

-299 YSFGIYLSHYLFIYI
+299 YSFGIYLSHYVFIYI
-314 FKAMIDFSIF
+314 FKAIIDFSIF

-334 IPSFVSAY
+334 IPSFLSAY
-342 IFTWLLSKNKYTKF
+342 IFTWLLSKNKYTKL

>member
-1 MNYMGKENTMINHLA
+1 MVRA
-16 NQSTNQSNRIYWF
+16 
-29 DVTRFIAILFVVFTH
+29 IAILFVVFTH
-44 VHEQIG
+44 IHEQIG

-70 FFMLSGALILPKFV
+70 FFMLSGALVLPKI
-84 NVNIW
+84 VNINMW
-89 CFYKKRIPQF
+89 VFYRKRIPQF
-99 IFLLFFYSFLTNF
+99 IFLLFFYSFLTTF
-112 IQKLFSNIPIWQ
+112 IQKSFSNIPIWQ
-124 SLKESLVLTN
+124 SLKESLIFTN
-134 GIYPANTGDAHHLWF
+134 GIYPANTGGAHHLWF

-156 YLTAPFLGKLLE
+156 YLIAPFLGKLLE
-168 RLSNREILF
+168 RLSNQEILF

-183 LLTQFKETLVG
+183 FLTQFKDSLIG
-194 GFRIELDF
+194 GFRIEVDF
-202 LKRLGSEFIGGYL
+202 IQRLGSDFLGGYL
-215 NFFIIGYLFIYRRI
+215 NFFVIGYLLIYRRI
-229 NLSLLSSLALLLLPI
+229 NLSLLSSLALLFLPI

-249 RELHKS
+249 RELHTS
-255 EFIGVFHWYSSSL
+255 EFIGIFHWYSSSL

-299 YSFGIYLSHYLFIYI
+299 YSFGIYLSHYVFIYI
-314 FKAMIDFSIF
+314 FKAMIDFYIF

-342 IFTWLLSKNKYTKF
+342 IFTWLLSKNKYTKL

>member
-1 MNYMGKENTMINHLA
+1 M
-16 NQSTNQSNRIYWF
+16 
-29 DVTRFIAILFVVFTH
+29 TRAIAILFVVFTH
-44 VHEQIG
+44 VHEQVG

-70 FFMLSGALILPKFV
+70 FFMLSGALVLPKI
-84 NVNIW
+84 VNINMW
-89 CFYKKRIPQF
+89 VFYRKRIPQF
-99 IFLLFFYSFLTNF
+99 IFLLFFYSFLTTF
-112 IQKLFSNIPIWQ
+112 IQKAFSNIPIWQ
-124 SLKESLVLTN
+124 SLKESFVFTN
-134 GIYPANTGDAHHLWF
+134 GIYPANTGGAHHLWF

-156 YLTAPFLGKLLE
+156 YLIAPFLGKLLE

-183 LLTQFKETLVG
+183 FLTQFKDSLIG
-194 GFRIELDF
+194 GFRIEVDF
-202 LKRLGSEFIGGYL
+202 IQRLGSDFLGGYL
-215 NFFIIGYLFIYRRI
+215 NFFVIGYLLIYRRI
-229 NLSLLSSLALLLLPI
+229 NLSLLSSLALFLFPI

-278 SLIRISF
+278 SLIRIAF

-299 YSFGIYLSHYLFIYI
+299 YSFGIYLSHYIFIYI
-314 FKAMIDFSIF
+314 FKEIIDFSIF
-324 SFWEKLIVLY
+324 SFWERLIVLY

-342 IFTWLLSKNKYTKF
+342 IFTWLLSKNKYTKL

>member
-1 MNYMGKENTMINHLA
+1 MIS
-16 NQSTNQSNRIYWF
+16 QSVSQSASQSNRIYWL
-29 DVTRFIAILFVVFTH
+29 DVTRAIAILFVVFTH
-44 VHEQIG
+44 VHEQVG

-70 FFMLSGALILPKFV
+70 FFMLSGALVLPKI
-84 NVNIW
+84 VNINMW
-89 CFYKKRIPQF
+89 VFYRKRIPQF
-99 IFLLFFYSFLTNF
+99 IFLLFFYSFLTTF
-112 IQKLFSNIPIWQ
+112 IQKAFSNIPIWQ
-124 SLKESLVLTN
+124 SLKESFVFTN
-134 GIYPANTGDAHHLWF
+134 GIYPANTGGAHHLWF

-156 YLTAPFLGKLLE
+156 YLIAPFLGKLLE

-183 LLTQFKETLVG
+183 FLTQFKDSLIG
-194 GFRIELDF
+194 GFRIEVDF
-202 LKRLGSEFIGGYL
+202 IQRLGSDFLGGYL
-215 NFFIIGYLFIYRRI
+215 NFFVIGYLLIYRRI
-229 NLSLLSSLALLLLPI
+229 NLSLLSSLALFLFPI

-278 SLIRISF
+278 SLIRIAF
-285 ENTQKSIFIERISL
+285 ENTQKSIFIEGISL
-299 YSFGIYLSHYLFIYI
+299 YSFGIYLSHYIFIYI
-314 FKAMIDFSIF
+314 FKEIIDFSIF
-324 SFWEKLIVLY
+324 SFWERLIVLY

-342 IFTWLLSKNKYTKF
+342 IFTWLLSKNKYTKL

>member
-1 MNYMGKENTMINHLA
+1 MIS
-16 NQSTNQSNRIYWF
+16 QSVSQSHRIYWL
-29 DVTRFIAILFVVFTH
+29 DVARAIAILFVVFTH
-44 VHEQIG
+44 IHEQIG

-70 FFMLSGALILPKFV
+70 FFMLSGALVLPKI
-84 NVNIW
+84 VNINMW
-89 CFYKKRIPQF
+89 VFYRKRIPQF
-99 IFLLFFYSFLTNF
+99 IFLLFFYSFLTTF
-112 IQKLFSNIPIWQ
+112 IQKSFSNIPIWQ
-124 SLKESLVLTN
+124 SLKESLIFTN
-134 GIYPANTGDAHHLWF
+134 GIYPANTGGAHHLWF

-156 YLTAPFLGKLLE
+156 YLIAPFLGKLLE
-168 RLSNREILF
+168 RLSNQEILF

-183 LLTQFKETLVG
+183 FLTQFKDSLIG
-194 GFRIELDF
+194 GFRIEVDF
-202 LKRLGSEFIGGYL
+202 IQRLGSDFLGGYL
-215 NFFIIGYLFIYRRI
+215 NFFVIGYLLIYRRI
-229 NLSLLSSLALLLLPI
+229 NLSLLSSLALLFLPI

-249 RELHKS
+249 RELHTS
-255 EFIGVFHWYSSSL
+255 EFIGIFHWYSSSL

-299 YSFGIYLSHYLFIYI
+299 YSFGIYLSHYVFIYI

-342 IFTWLLSKNKYTKF
+342 IFTWLLSKNKYTKL

>member
-1 MNYMGKENTMINHLA
+1 MA
-16 NQSTNQSNRIYWF
+16 RA
-29 DVTRFIAILFVVFTH
+29 IAILFVVFTH
-44 VHEQIG
+44 IHEQIG

-70 FFMLSGALILPKFV
+70 FFILSGALVLPKI
-84 NVNIW
+84 VNINMW
-89 CFYKKRIPQF
+89 VFYRKRIPQF
-99 IFLLFFYSFLTNF
+99 IFLLFFYSFLTTF
-112 IQKLFSNIPIWQ
+112 IQKAFSNIPIWQ
-124 SLKESLVLTN
+124 SLKESLVFTN
-134 GIYPANTGDAHHLWF
+134 GIYPANTGGAHHLWF

-156 YLTAPFLGKLLE
+156 YLIAPFLGKLLE

-183 LLTQFKETLVG
+183 FLTQFKDSLIG
-194 GFRIELDF
+194 GFRIEVDF
-202 LKRLGSEFIGGYL
+202 IQRLGSDFLGGHL
-215 NFFIIGYLFIYRRI
+215 NFFVIGYLLIYRRI

-278 SLIRISF
+278 SLIRIAF

-299 YSFGIYLSHYLFIYI
+299 YSFGIYLSHYVFIYI
-314 FKAMIDFSIF
+314 FKAIIDFSIF

-334 IPSFVSAY
+334 IPSFLSAY
-342 IFTWLLSKNKYTKF
+342 IFTWLLSKNKYTKL